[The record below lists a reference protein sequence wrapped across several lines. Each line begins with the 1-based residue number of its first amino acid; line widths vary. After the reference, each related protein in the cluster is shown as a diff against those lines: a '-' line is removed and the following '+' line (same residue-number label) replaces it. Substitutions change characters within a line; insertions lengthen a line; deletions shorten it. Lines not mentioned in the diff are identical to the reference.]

1 MSKGQIYKSE
11 ILKYRDD
18 ITGVEVTKLTDNRGN
33 TIHPYFTQPL
43 LSSDGKYLLTASD
56 RTGLWQLYS
65 LELETG
71 KMIQLTDDS
80 RVSPQSSCLD
90 SNRMIAYYWNGLV
103 LKSVDLSNL
112 VEREIYEVP
121 EGFHPGILSISAD
134 GEALDFVYIENLN
147 LSTLTGK
154 LYSGM
159 SEMLYRRPSCV
170 VMRVKPYEG
179 TAEAIWGEREWIS
192 HVITSPVDKDIIVF
206 CHEGD
211 WHLVQRTWVIKASTH
226 EIWPIIETKRYLERA
241 GHEFFTKK
249 GTLVTQYG
257 IRETTNSEWKCSD
270 VFIKPDGSGM
280 RKYDYYPGPKP
291 MHIQVNSTETIGIGD
306 CAYIDSD
313 FKDARS
319 FMILIKYENNQ
330 AKQKLLCRHNTSWKY
345 QYSHPHPIF
354 TNDDRYV
361 IFGSDRDGYNNI
373 YMVPVQW

>member
-11 ILKYRDD
+11 LLKFKDD
-18 ITGVEVTKLTDNRGN
+18 VTGVEVTKLTDNQGN

-71 KMIQLTDDS
+71 KMVELTDDS
-80 RVSPQSSCLD
+80 CVAPQSPCLD

-112 VEREIYEVP
+112 IEREIYKVP

-159 SEMLYRRPSCV
+159 SETLYRRPSCV

-291 MHIQVNSTETIGIGD
+291 MHIQVNSTETIGVGD

-313 FKDARS
+313 FKDARN
-319 FMILIKYENNQ
+319 FMILIKYEDNQ